1 MRPRLRRAWDGSLA
15 RTGAAGALGALAAAL
30 ALAAVAPTGA
40 QAAEACP
47 NEQFR
52 VGPSASLPDCR
63 AYEQVTPVNKGAS
76 NDMYLNIGAAG
87 TYTRG
92 LADNQGD
99 RVLLTASASFGP
111 SPDGFSAIDY
121 VFSRSAA
128 GWRFTPVE
136 PPGAGDTHYE
146 LQGLGNALFS
156 PDFSL
161 VAPLSLTGSVTT
173 ETATTPMG
181 LSFGPP
187 GGPYTTIMTTTAG
200 NDPRFAAATPD
211 FSHIFF
217 TSRDHSLAS
226 PAGGLVAGTDALYEW
241 TGGQLRLVNVT
252 TGGSLVSACGAVL
265 GEADLTDGG
274 YGSMHN
280 AVSSDGSKAFFESPE
295 PNTGLPEPS
304 CEQPQHLYMRVNGS
318 ETVDV
323 SAPNPGV
330 NDPSGF
336 HPAAYIGA
344 AANGSKVF
352 FVTETELT
360 ADDTTHAPELYEYDT
375 ESRTLTRVSRGAS
388 GSAEGNVQWAVVSED
403 GSTVYF
409 AAIGQLAPGAPVPT
423 GEEVNLYHYDTATG
437 ATSYIGTVAGVDG
450 PQLARGG
457 PPSVNSVGGSFQ
469 ADTQSNWYA
478 TPDGRFLLF
487 TSSVNLTSYNSNG
500 QEELYR
506 YDSAAGSLTCVSCN
520 PSGAS
525 ATGSAFFTSLGF
537 TSLTAPDI
545 RSQRPMSD
553 DGSRVFFDT
562 PDRLLPA
569 DTNSRLDVYE
579 WEADGAG
586 SCHSSAQDGG
596 CLYLISS
603 GKDTTD
609 SIFVDSSSD
618 GSNVFF
624 GTHAQLAPTD
634 TDNRGDLY
642 DARVYGGFPAPPPAP
657 SCAGEGC
664 QGALTVPPLFG
675 PPVTGAIGGSGN
687 LTPAPAASAKPRP
700 KQCKKH
706 FVRRHGRCVRARVK
720 KHAKVHKG
728 GRR

>member
-1 MRPRLRRAWDGSLA
+1 VKRFAGRQHHGRSTIAARLALLA
-15 RTGAAGALGALAAAL
+15 AGVVSVLAPGAAR
-30 ALAAVAPTGA
+30 
-40 QAAEACP
+40 AEGCP

-52 VGPSASLPDCR
+52 GGPSASLPDCR
-63 AYEQVTPVNKGAS
+63 AYEQVTPVDKGAS
-76 NDMYLNIGAAG
+76 NDMFLNIGSAG
-87 TYTRG
+87 IVTKG
-92 LADNQGD
+92 FADNQGD
-99 RVLLTASASFGP
+99 RVLLSTAASFGP
-111 SPDGFSAIDY
+111 SPDGLTAIDY
-121 VFSRSAA
+121 VFSRSST
-128 GWRFTPVE
+128 GWLFTPVE
-136 PPGAGDTHYE
+136 PSGAGDTHFS
-146 LQGLGNALFS
+146 LRAFNTTLFS
-156 PDFSL
+156 PDFSF
-161 VAPLSLTGSVTT
+161 VAPLSETGSGTT
-173 ETATTPMG
+173 SSASNPIT

-187 GGPYTTIMTTTAG
+187 GGPYTMIATTTVGSLG
-200 NDPRFAAATPD
+200 NNLRAAAATPD

-217 TSRDHSLAS
+217 TSQDHTLV
-226 PAGGLVAGTDALYEW
+226 PAAAGLVEGSDALYEL
-241 TGGQLRLVNVT
+241 TGGHVRLVNLT

-265 GEADLTDGG
+265 GEGSLVDGG
-274 YGSMHN
+274 FGAAHN

-295 PNTGLPEPS
+295 PQTGLPEPS

-336 HPAAYIGA
+336 HPAAYVGA

-360 ADDTTHAPELYEYDT
+360 ADDTTHAFELYEYDT
-375 ESRTLTRVSRGAS
+375 ESRTLTRVSRGVS
-388 GSAEGNVQWAVVSED
+388 GGAEGNVQWAVVSED

-409 AAIGQLAPGAPVPT
+409 AARGQLAPGAPVPSST
-423 GEEVNLYHYDTATG
+423 EANLYHYDTSTG
-437 ATSYIGTVAGVDG
+437 ATSYIGTVAGEDG
-450 PQLARGG
+450 PQFPRGG
-457 PPSVNSVGGSFQ
+457 QPSFNSFGNSLQ

-487 TSSVNLTSYNSNG
+487 TSSLNLTSYNSNG
-500 QEELYR
+500 NEELYR
-506 YDSAAGSLTCVSCN
+506 YDSAGGSLTCVSCN
-520 PSGAS
+520 PTGAP
-525 ATGSAFFTSLGF
+525 ATGSAFFTNPGF
-537 TSLTAPDI
+537 TSPDWPDI
-545 RSQRPMSD
+545 RPQRPISD

-586 SCHSSAQDGG
+586 SCRGSAQDGG

-609 SIFVDSSSD
+609 SLFVDSSSD

-642 DARVYGGFPAPPPAP
+642 DARVYGGFPAPPVAP

-664 QGALTVPPLFG
+664 RGALSAPSPLLA
-675 PPVTGAIGGSGN
+675 GAPSSTAFPGGGN
-687 LTPAPAASAKPRP
+687 LVSHGVTPKKAG
-700 KQCKKH
+700 KKH
-706 FVRRHGRCVRARVK
+706 KARKRRRHTKHRGRHARRGK
-720 KHAKVHKG
+720 
-728 GRR
+728 